1 MKKALIVG
9 VSGQDG
15 SHLASFLLKK
25 KYKVWGSTRKLKS
38 KSKKNIIKLGILNKI
53 KIVELNPEKFDDVL
67 TFLKKLKPTEI
78 YYLSGQS
85 SVSLSF
91 NKPVETIN
99 SNFLGILN
107 ILEATKILGE
117 NFRIYNSGTSEMYGN
132 SKNKI
137 NEKSIFNPLSP
148 YALSKVISFKYTKY
162 YRENF
167 NIFACTGITSN
178 HESSLRPNNF
188 VTKKIINAVRKI
200 YDGKQKILILG
211 DISVV
216 RDWGWSPEFVEAMWL
231 MLQNDC
237 AEDFIV
243 STGKSYSLEDFVVLA
258 FNYFNLD
265 WKKHVRIVSG
275 NFRPNELKN
284 SYSNPTKIRRKL
296 GWKAKTKMPQLIN
309 KMFED
314 K

>member
-1 MKKALIVG
+1 MKRALIVG

-25 KYKVWGSTRKLKS
+25 KYKVWGSTRKLNS
-38 KSKKNIIKLGILNKI
+38 KSKKNITKLGVLKKI
-53 KIVELNPEKFDDVL
+53 KIVELNPEKFNDVL
-67 TFLKKLKPTEI
+67 IFLKKIKPNEI

-91 NKPVETIN
+91 NIPVETIN
-99 SNFLGILN
+99 SNVLGILN

-117 NFRIYNSGTSEMYGN
+117 NFRIYNSGSSEMYGS

-137 NEKSIFNPLSP
+137 NEKFIFNPLSP
-148 YALSKVISFKYTKY
+148 YAVSKVISFEYTKY
-162 YRENF
+162 YREKF
-167 NIFACTGITSN
+167 NIFACTGITFN

-237 AEDFIV
+237 AEDFII
-243 STGKSYSLEDFVVLA
+243 STGKSYSLEDFVIFA

-275 NFRPNELKN
+275 SFRPSELKN
-284 SYSNPTKIRRKL
+284 SYSNPIKILRKL

-309 KMFED
+309 KMFEN